1 MVVLASACLLGTIP
15 IHVAV
20 ADDPPPC
27 PIDVCPPE
35 PPPPGAPPDPGGEYP
50 KVVQHLEN
58 IGAANPGGTLYLAT
72 DNAPNPQQWIWQIE
86 PMCDVLGGDCV
97 PGEYCAGPDQGVY
110 MDINVRGIAQ
120 AGEVTPTQPNPPAV
134 PPEPAPG
141 SGISFPPVPLGVTA
155 GTPYTSWLGASP
167 GCVDVS
173 QLNLPPTPEEVY
185 EQFIVQPI
193 PGLGLTVQPPDLGL
207 VNLPE
212 IYFTTEPTTGTYTVD
227 IRGYT
232 VVIST
237 EVAQFLWYTG
247 DPTEPMLVSNGPGLP
262 YPNQYVTHTY
272 LLRGDYTAV
281 LETIWQATY
290 TIDGGPAYAV
300 PGTVTTTGPP
310 LTVTVVEAQPV
321 LTDPYD

>member
-1 MVVLASACLLGTIP
+1 
-15 IHVAV
+15 
-20 ADDPPPC
+20 
-27 PIDVCPPE
+27 
-35 PPPPGAPPDPGGEYP
+35 
-50 KVVQHLEN
+50 VVQHLEI

-97 PGEYCAGPDQGVY
+97 PGEFCAGPDQGVY
-110 MDINVRGIAQ
+110 MDINVTGLAQ
-120 AGEVTPTQPNPPAV
+120 PGEVTPSQPNPPPVA
-134 PPEPAPG
+134 PEPAPG
-141 SGISFPPVPLGVTA
+141 RGAPFRAPPPDAAV
-155 GTPYTSWLGASP
+155 GTPYTGWLPASP
-167 GCVDVS
+167 GCVDLS

-232 VVIST
+232 VVMST
-237 EVAQFLWYTG
+237 DVAQFLWYTG
-247 DPTEPMLVSNGPGLP
+247 DPAEPMLVSNGPGLP